1 MAATHLSKC
10 SFVLALALFL
20 AAIASAEYYNPTAI
34 NSEEA
39 GAVVKPQDK
48 PDYHN
53 GYVST
58 PAMEKLKSR
67 MHQYKHGWKQE
78 DADSHRPESG
88 NGYGSK
94 SEKPLVPEA
103 VKPKVSSEKRAS
115 NYGAK
120 PEDWFPIG
128 IEGVVACKSGSDYRP
143 LQGAVVRITCSGEE
157 EEHKVSCS
165 TDEKGYFYKTMPAYG
180 GKPELCK
187 AFLEKSGSEKCSE
200 PTDVNKGINGAA
212 LSSYKILHGKRI
224 KLYPVGPFFYSMKT
238 TTATTHDADDHPA
251 TAISTAK
258 PYSKSPAG
266 Y

>member
-1 MAATHLSKC
+1 MAATHLSKP
-10 SFVLALALFL
+10 SFVLALALLL
-20 AAIASAEYYNPTAI
+20 AAIASAENYNPTTTS
-34 NSEEA
+34 SEEA
-39 GAVVKPQDK
+39 GAVVKPNDK
-48 PDYHN
+48 PAYHN

-58 PAMEKLKSR
+58 PELEKLKSK
-67 MHQYKHGWKQE
+67 MHQYENGWKHE
-78 DADSHRPESG
+78 EADSHQPESG
-88 NGYGSK
+88 NGYGLK
-94 SEKPLVPEA
+94 A
-103 VKPKVSSEKRAS
+103 VKPKVSYEKRSS
-115 NYGAK
+115 NYEAK
-120 PEDWFPIG
+120 PEDVFPIG

-187 AFLEKSGSEKCSE
+187 AYLEKSGSEKCSE

-212 LSSYKILHGKRI
+212 LSSYKILHDKRI
-224 KLYPVGPFFYSMKT
+224 KLYPVGPFFYSMKKT
-238 TTATTHDADDHPA
+238 TTYDADDHPA
-251 TAISTAK
+251 AVSTAK